1 MRIEGKKK
9 ERKKERNAEQEVSQ
23 IFKKRSIKKT
33 GARAKEIAKNYQIE
47 GSKKERKRNRTNL
60 IEGEQIEE

>member
-9 ERKKERNAEQEVSQ
+9 ERKKERNTEQEVSQ

-47 GSKKERKRNRTNL
+47 GSKKRKKEKQN
-60 IEGEQIEE
+60 

>member
-9 ERKKERNAEQEVSQ
+9 ERKKERNTEQEVSQ

-47 GSKKERKRNRTNL
+47 GSKKREKEKQN
-60 IEGEQIEE
+60 